1 MDDDKFN
8 MSMRK
13 FLKQVGVTSQQKIE
27 DAVRASGKTSGKVKV
42 TARTLRIDV
51 DNQGS
56 DGTDFHV
63 PLDLAWTEAGE
74 RMSRRVMLDPGRNR
88 VTIDCGSKPARVEI
102 VRLERVLGR
111 HDVSVD

>member
-42 TARTLRIDV
+42 TAVIKADGIGLDHTVTGEID
-51 DNQGS
+51 
-56 DGTDFHV
+56 
-63 PLDLAWTEAGE
+63 
-74 RMSRRVMLDPGRNR
+74 
-88 VTIDCGSKPARVEI
+88 
-102 VRLERVLGR
+102 LG
-111 HDVSVD
+111 